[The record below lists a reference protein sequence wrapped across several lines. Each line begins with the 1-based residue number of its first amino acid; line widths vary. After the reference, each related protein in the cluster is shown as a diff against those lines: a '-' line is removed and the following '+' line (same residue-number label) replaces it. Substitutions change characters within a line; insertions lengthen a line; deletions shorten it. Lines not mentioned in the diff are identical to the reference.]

1 MAIRDKN
8 TLKTFFEKGD
18 IPSQNQ
24 FEDLIDSF
32 KHQNDIDTLVL
43 TDQEIMSIANRLASI
58 DNASVEYE
66 FENMAD
72 NSLIKLDIAQEKAE
86 NQEIEIRCNIY
97 NSGTQQRQYFLGDEP
112 FTVTIKEFKSEE
124 LHDNE
129 YYYLDVTSR
138 NNNKLLK
145 LIGNKLPTTT
155 LEGFELGVID
165 IRSFHFAI
173 SKINLGKEL
182 TIVHTNIEFIN
193 KTEVPIEYKCQ
204 STFWTDVYRTEN
216 SVTAHYEEWD
226 YLIFNY
232 NADMT
237 KEDYTIACKVYD
249 SDTKKLLVTNYF
261 LSGGNYKNFS
271 NGVNATKVRNVII
284 ECTKE

>member
-32 KHQNDIDTLVL
+32 KHQNDTDTFVL
-43 TDQEIMSIANRLASI
+43 TDQEIMSIANRLTSI
-58 DNASVEYE
+58 DNASIEYE
-66 FENMAD
+66 FENIAD
-72 NSLIKLDIAQEKAE
+72 NSLIKLNIAQEKVE

-97 NSGTQQRQYFLGDEP
+97 NSGIQQRRYFLGDGP
-112 FTVTIKEFKSEE
+112 FAVTIKEFKSEE
-124 LHDNE
+124 LQTNE
-129 YYYLDVTSR
+129 YYSLSVTSQ
-138 NNNKLLK
+138 NNNKLLR
-145 LIGNKLPTTT
+145 LIGNKLPTTS
-155 LEGFELGVID
+155 LEGFEFGVID
-165 IRSFHFAI
+165 SKSFHFSI

-182 TIVHTNIEFIN
+182 NIVHTNIEFIN
-193 KTEVPIEYKCQ
+193 KTDVQIEYKCQ
-204 STFWTDVYRTEN
+204 SSFWTDIYRSED
-216 SVTAHYEEWD
+216 SVTAHYDEWD

-237 KEDYTIACKVYD
+237 KEDYAIVCKVYD
-249 SDTKKLLVTNYF
+249 SDTKELLVTNYF
-261 LSGGNYKNFS
+261 LPRGNYKNFS
-271 NGVNATKVRNVII
+271 NGVNATKVRNVMI

>member
-32 KHQNDIDTLVL
+32 KHQNDTDTLVL
-43 TDQEIMSIANRLASI
+43 TDQEIMSIANRLTSI

-66 FENMAD
+66 FDNMAD
-72 NSLIKLDIAQEKAE
+72 NSLIKLDIAQENAE
-86 NQEIEIRCNIY
+86 NQEIEIRCNVY
-97 NSGTQQRQYFLGDEP
+97 NSGIQQRQYFLGNEP
-112 FTVTIKEFKSEE
+112 FTVTIKEFKSEK
-124 LHDNE
+124 LQANE
-129 YYYLDVTSR
+129 YYSLDVTSR
-138 NNNKLLK
+138 NNNKLLR
-145 LIGNKLPTTT
+145 LIGDKLPTTT
-155 LEGFELGVID
+155 LEGLEFGVID
-165 IRSFHFAI
+165 SKSFLFTI

-182 TIVHTNIEFIN
+182 NIVHTNIEFIN
-193 KTEVPIEYKCQ
+193 KTDVLIEYKCQ
-204 STFWTDVYRTEN
+204 SAFWTDVYRTED
-216 SVTAHYEEWD
+216 SVTSHYDEWD

-237 KEDYTIACKVYD
+237 KADYTIACKVYD
-249 SDTKKLLVTNYF
+249 RETKKLLVANYF
-261 LSGGNYKNFS
+261 LPGGNYRNFS